1 MQCFNV
7 VGQIANT
14 HFGDLES
21 FGIHGLQERL
31 PDGHVTLACG
41 GLAGA
46 VAEDFGDPCGG
57 VDAVIVE
64 SENGQVC
71 GRHGA
76 ETSRLSFGAAVFAV
90 TTGAVDVVHFL
101 TGSGSGDER
110 KEGGSLAGRVI
121 PVDRGGGETY
131 EKDEEEKGDGIF
143 CGNAS
148 AGHKAPPNKQVRR
161 GGEGGK
167 GRSHGRK

>member
-1 MQCFNV
+1 
-7 VGQIANT
+7 
-14 HFGDLES
+14 
-21 FGIHGLQERL
+21 L
-31 PDGHVTLACG
+31 PDGHVALACG

-46 VAEDFGDPCGG
+46 VAEDFGNPCGG

-64 SENGQVC
+64 REGGQVG

-101 TGSGSGDER
+101 TGCGSGDER

-121 PVDRGGGETY
+121 PVDGGGGVTRD
-131 EKDEEEKGDGIF
+131 KDEEEKGDGVF
-143 CGNAS
+143 RGYES
-148 AGHKAPPNKQVRR
+148 AGHRAPPEKQVRR
-161 GGEGGK
+161 GAVGGK
-167 GRSHGRK
+167 GGSHGRK